1 MIELLWLLMTKIFTS
16 LLVPLISL
24 YICFDFIGMLL
35 FNKR

>member
-1 MIELLWLLMTKIFTS
+1 MIDLLWLLMEIIFKS

>member
-1 MIELLWLLMTKIFTS
+1 MVNILWSLMTSFGK
-16 LLVPLISL
+16 LLVPLIAL

>member
-1 MIELLWLLMTKIFTS
+1 MVDLLWLLMTKVFNE
-16 LLVPLISL
+16 LFVPLVVL

>member
-1 MIELLWLLMTKIFTS
+1 MIDLLWVLLLQFGKLIPA
-16 LLVPLISL
+16 LLSL